1 MSSKSLAWLT
11 LGLVLSLFFVS
22 KPILPQ
28 LFTGLFSYRNQ
39 ASFWQ
44 TSLQVHTKIM
54 ALMLVT
60 PLMRMLKMMA
70 RPVTMILRVN
80 EVIAMPK
87 VTAPPPRYEGG
98 KDGIGHRVSCEQVL
112 QPFSLPNQ
120 DPCQHR
126 YGALIIYT

>member
-1 MSSKSLAWLT
+1 
-11 LGLVLSLFFVS
+11 
-22 KPILPQ
+22 
-28 LFTGLFSYRNQ
+28 
-39 ASFWQ
+39 
-44 TSLQVHTKIM
+44 M

-87 VTAPPPRYEGG
+87 VTASSPRYEGG
-98 KDGIGHRVSCEQVL
+98 KDGIGHRVSGEQVL